1 MNTSQIIAKNVREL
15 CKKNNVSIT
24 KLLNDCGFSKNFI
37 NEMDKKL
44 ASPSID
50 KVLIIADYFN

>member
-37 NEMDKKL
+37 KEISKNTPTSKRSE
-44 ASPSID
+44 SRR
-50 KVLIIADYFN
+50 